1 MPKINFRRLT
11 ATTIAVA
18 ATAALSLGGAQTEA
32 WGGKHTSSWGIN
44 VDSNA
49 TSSWGKTTHNA
60 GKSTSSWGI
69 TKDRSTSSWG

>member
-32 WGGKHTSSWGIN
+32 WGGKHTTSWDLGQN
-44 VDSNA
+44 
-49 TSSWGKTTHNA
+49 NA
-60 GKSTSSWGI
+60 GKATTSWDVNAGRATTSWDMNKSTTSW
-69 TKDRSTSSWG
+69 D